1 MFLSG
6 FFVLDIYLFGLI
18 EGLNCSTWYF
28 SLWPADLVAVCRISV
43 ALQPGNI
50 SSLTLLRTPLG
61 LPRPWVQQGVSL
73 AQEPG
78 EEDHGVFARCPD
90 ASSGFHHRK
99 PPPAPDAGREERA
112 RPAFAP

>member
-50 SSLTLLRTPLG
+50 SSLTG
-61 LPRPWVQQGVSL
+61 
-73 AQEPG
+73 
-78 EEDHGVFARCPD
+78 D
-90 ASSGFHHRK
+90 
-99 PPPAPDAGREERA
+99 
-112 RPAFAP
+112 